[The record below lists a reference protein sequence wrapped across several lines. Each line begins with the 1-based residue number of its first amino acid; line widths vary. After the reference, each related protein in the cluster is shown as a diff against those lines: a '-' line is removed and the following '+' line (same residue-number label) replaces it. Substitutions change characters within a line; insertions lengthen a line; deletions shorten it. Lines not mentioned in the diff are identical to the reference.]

1 MLTFYNNGMTHAEAS
16 PSSRQRLIRQL
27 EQLIANL
34 LPGDRLPPVRE
45 LTQRYASSP
54 VTVSAALQEL
64 ARSGA
69 LVVRPGA
76 GTFVAR
82 PPDRAAA
89 APLPAARQGTDVVWQ
104 TLALHS
110 RPSLPAAVQNLFRP
124 PLADTVPFA
133 DGYLDETLQP
143 LGLMNAALGR
153 VARRPGVWSRL
164 PPEGLE
170 ALRAWFARSAGTG
183 FTASDVVIVPG
194 GQAAISTVFRSLLPR
209 GAPVLVESPTYFG
222 VLAAARVAGLQLV
235 PVPTDQHGVRPD
247 LLEQAFR
254 SSGARAVYLQPLYA
268 NPTGAVL
275 ASERRAAVLD
285 SAERAGAFVIEDDYA
300 RDLHFT
306 GPAPPPLVSQGEG
319 RVIYLRSLTKVTAA
333 GLRIAALIAH
343 GPVLQRL
350 KEARAVEDFFPA
362 ALQQEVALNVLTSR
376 GWGAHLL
383 QLQEALRDRQG
394 AALRALAEF
403 CPQVRVE
410 DVPQGGFVLWLR
422 LPDGSGADELASQ
435 ALRAGVQVSAG
446 SGFFPAEPSGEHI
459 RLSYAAC
466 SPARVTEGVRRLG
479 LILPA

>member
-1 MLTFYNNGMTHAEAS
+1 MTRAEAS
-16 PSSRQRLIRQL
+16 PSSRQRLILQL
-27 EQLIANL
+27 EQLIASL

-82 PPDRAAA
+82 PADRAAT
-89 APLPAARQGTDVVWQ
+89 APLPAVKPGTDVVWQ

-110 RPSLPAAVQNLFRP
+110 RPSLPPAVQNLFRP

-235 PVPTDQHGVRPD
+235 PVPTDRHGVRPD

-275 ASERRAAVLD
+275 APERRAAVLEA
-285 SAERAGAFVIEDDYA
+285 AERAGAFVIEDDYA

-350 KEARAVEDFFPA
+350 KEARAVEDFFP
-362 ALQQEVALNVLTSR
+362 VAL
-376 GWGAHLL
+376 
-383 QLQEALRDRQG
+383 
-394 AALRALAEF
+394 
-403 CPQVRVE
+403 
-410 DVPQGGFVLWLR
+410 
-422 LPDGSGADELASQ
+422 
-435 ALRAGVQVSAG
+435 
-446 SGFFPAEPSGEHI
+446 
-459 RLSYAAC
+459 
-466 SPARVTEGVRRLG
+466 
-479 LILPA
+479 